1 VEQTVRD
8 RHVRAARNQSKW
20 REINE
25 LALTNKR
32 AEDPTFRSF
41 ACECAD
47 DSCSEELSLTREE
60 YEAVRRRPDR
70 FIVKTGHVLPD
81 LERVVTDNGADGAR
95 YQIVEKLGAAGRI
108 AAERDPRAPA

>member
-8 RHVRAARNQSKW
+8 RQVRAARNQSKW

-32 AEDPTFRSF
+32 AEDPTFRTF

-47 DSCSEELSLTREE
+47 DSCSEEISLTVEE
-60 YEAVRRRPDR
+60 YEAVRRRPDH
-70 FIVKTGHVLPD
+70 FIVTTGHVVSD
-81 LERVVTDNGADGAR
+81 VERVVTDAAADGAR
-95 YQIVEKLGAAGRI
+95 YQIVEKLGAAGRV
-108 AAERDPRAPA
+108 ATERDPRAPG

>member
-8 RHVRAARNQSKW
+8 RQVRAARNQSKW

-32 AEDPTFRSF
+32 TEDPTFRTF

-47 DSCSEELSLTREE
+47 ESCSEELSLTPEE
-60 YEAVRRRPDR
+60 YEAVRRRPDH
-70 FIVKTGHVLPD
+70 FIVQAGHVVPD
-81 LERVVTDNGADGAR
+81 VERVVTNGADGAR
-95 YQIVEKLGAAGRI
+95 YQIVEKLGAAGRV
-108 AAERDPRAPA
+108 ATERDPRAPD